1 MRPGRGP
8 ARGPLRSRTGVL
20 LAIAALAALFPRAG
34 AADPAPQERLKE
46 IQRETRAT
54 QGRVQ
59 QLTRTAAE
67 LAAEQDR
74 LRRQIRDAGRA
85 LQEQEAKVG
94 AIEERLAAL
103 AADEAATAQELA
115 SRRAE
120 LERSLRGLLVVARL
134 PDGFATLVGTSPVD
148 TRRAAVLLGGSAS
161 RLEADATALRGTL
174 DRLATLQADA
184 ARERER
190 LAGATAALAER
201 REALRASL
209 AEREA
214 ALASTEAA
222 RKAERERLA
231 KLAGEARDVKQLI
244 ERLAAEEQRRAQEQ
258 ARQQALEAARAQA
271 ERKTQ
276 AEMEARADAAAREAR
291 EAEVRANKPTEVA
304 SLTPQAAMPRVQAPS
319 GATGVILPVRGR
331 VVSRFGD
338 PGERGQVEKG
348 LKIATAPGAA
358 VYAPIDGK
366 VIFAGPFRGYGQLL
380 ILAHGDG
387 YHLLIAGLGRID
399 ANVGQAV
406 ALGEPV
412 GFMAEEAGTEPLLY
426 VELRRKGEPV
436 NPQSWLAQ
444 AERKVDG

>member
-1 MRPGRGP
+1 M
-8 ARGPLRSRTGVL
+8 
-20 LAIAALAALFPRAG
+20 AALSSRAG
-34 AADPAPQERLKE
+34 LADPAPQDRLKE
-46 IQRETRAT
+46 IQQETRDA

-59 QLTRTAAE
+59 QLSRSAGE
-67 LAAEQDR
+67 IAAEQER

-85 LQEQEAKVG
+85 LQTQEAKVG
-94 AIEERLAAL
+94 AIEEHLAAL
-103 AADEAATAQELA
+103 AADEAVVAQELTE
-115 SRRAE
+115 RRAE

-148 TRRAAVLLGGSAS
+148 TRRAAVLLGSSAG
-161 RLEADATALRGTL
+161 RLESDAAALRGTL
-174 DRLATLQADA
+174 DRLAALQADA
-184 ARERER
+184 TRERER
-190 LAGATAALAER
+190 LAGATSALAER

-244 ERLAAEEQRRAQEQ
+244 DRLAAEERRQAQE
-258 ARQQALEAARAQA
+258 
-271 ERKTQ
+271 
-276 AEMEARADAAAREAR
+276 EARARALEEARAKAQMQARAEAEARQAAAREQ
-291 EAEVRANKPTEVA
+291 KPTEVA
-304 SLTPQAAMPRVQAPS
+304 AVMPQAAVPRVQAPS
-319 GATGVILPVRGR
+319 GEGGVILPVRGR

-338 PGERGQVEKG
+338 PGERGQSEKG
-348 LKIATAPGAA
+348 LRIATATGAA

-387 YHLLIAGLGRID
+387 YHLLIAGFGRID
-399 ANVGQAV
+399 ANVGQTV
-406 ALGEPV
+406 ALGEPI
-412 GFMAEEAGTEPLLY
+412 GFMAEEAESEPLLY

>member
-271 ERKTQ
+271 EMKAQ
-276 AEMEARADAAAREAR
+276 AEARAEAAAREAR

-380 ILAHGDG
+380 ILARGDG